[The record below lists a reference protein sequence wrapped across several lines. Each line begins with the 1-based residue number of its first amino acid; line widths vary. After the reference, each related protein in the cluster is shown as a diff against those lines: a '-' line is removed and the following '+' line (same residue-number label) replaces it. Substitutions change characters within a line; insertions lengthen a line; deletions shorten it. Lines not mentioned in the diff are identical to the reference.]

1 MNEFSC
7 LGAELRVDKDG
18 EYCIKTH
25 TDEAEEALEVETQYR
40 HFNPYNGIMMIDL
53 WLNVVERIARRR
65 AARKM
70 EAEGRDEII
79 GCNRPEELRCL
90 KCREKGLDSF
100 EGGCIF
106 YDKDGKR
113 QKMRC
118 EE

>member
-1 MNEFSC
+1 MNEFNC

-25 TDEAEEALEVETQYR
+25 TDEAEEALKVETQYR

-65 AARKM
+65 AVRKM
-70 EAEGRDEII
+70 EAKGWSTIT
-79 GCNRPEELRCL
+79 GCKRPNKFLCT
-90 KCREKGLDSF
+90 KCIENNFDSF

-113 QKMRC
+113 QKLRC